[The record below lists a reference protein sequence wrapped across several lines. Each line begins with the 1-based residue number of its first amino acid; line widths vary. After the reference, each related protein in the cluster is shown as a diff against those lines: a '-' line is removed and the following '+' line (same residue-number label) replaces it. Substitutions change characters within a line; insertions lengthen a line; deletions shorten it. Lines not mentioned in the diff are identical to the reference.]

1 MTMPTPSACE
11 EWMSDGTSN
20 HPCILKAVWSVTTTG
35 GTPPKSETKRVCGI
49 HRRQLE
55 RLAKLNDKTFKQEP
69 L

>member
-1 MTMPTPSACE
+1 MIQCDETTKKGLAADHVRCDNPAK
-11 EWMSDGTSN
+11 W
-20 HPCILKAVWSVTTTG
+20 KVTTEYNIEHRK
-35 GTPPKSETKRVCGI
+35 PVANVCDI